1 MSHRDITTLSGMA
14 RWEPDARGRL
24 RAAAMDL
31 YTERGYE
38 QTTVADIAER
48 AGLTA
53 RTFFRHFAD
62 KREALFAGSDALQAG
77 LTTAVAEAP
86 PEASPMRAVAAALE
100 AVSPM
105 LGHDREYSRRRG
117 AVIASTAELRERE
130 LIKMAT
136 LAAALGEALRARG
149 VAEPEASLA
158 AEAGIA
164 TFRVAWAQWLS
175 APEDRDLAT
184 VMRESLRRLE
194 ALVAPT
200 A

>member
-1 MSHRDITTLSGMA
+1 MTSLYYPRCHCVTSPRLTDMG
-14 RWEPDARGRL
+14 RWQPGASGRL
-24 RAAAMDL
+24 REAAMEL
-31 YTERGYE
+31 YVERGFE

-117 AVIASTAELRERE
+117 AVIASTAEL
-130 LIKMAT
+130 
-136 LAAALGEALRARG
+136 
-149 VAEPEASLA
+149 
-158 AEAGIA
+158 
-164 TFRVAWAQWLS
+164 
-175 APEDRDLAT
+175 
-184 VMRESLRRLE
+184 
-194 ALVAPT
+194 
-200 A
+200 

>member
-1 MSHRDITTLSGMA
+1 
-14 RWEPDARGRL
+14 
-24 RAAAMDL
+24 MDL

-53 RTFFRHFAD
+53 RTFFRHFTD

-86 PEASPMRAVAAALE
+86 ASASPMQAVAAALD
-100 AVSPM
+100 AVAPM
-105 LGHDREYSRRRG
+105 LDHDREYSRRRN

-136 LAAALGEALRARG
+136 LANALGEALRARG

-175 APEDRDLAT
+175 APDDRDLAS
-184 VMRESLRRLE
+184 VMRESLGRLE
-194 ALVAPT
+194 ALVAKP
-200 A
+200 

>member
-1 MSHRDITTLSGMA
+1 M
-14 RWEPDARGRL
+14 
-24 RAAAMDL
+24 
-31 YTERGYE
+31 
-38 QTTVADIAER
+38 Q
-48 AGLTA
+48 
-53 RTFFRHFAD
+53 
-62 KREALFAGSDALQAG
+62 
-77 LTTAVAEAP
+77 
-86 PEASPMRAVAAALE
+86 AVAAALD

-164 TFRVAWAQWLS
+164 AFRVAWAQWLER
-175 APEDRDLAT
+175 PR
-184 VMRESLRRLE
+184 
-194 ALVAPT
+194 
-200 A
+200 